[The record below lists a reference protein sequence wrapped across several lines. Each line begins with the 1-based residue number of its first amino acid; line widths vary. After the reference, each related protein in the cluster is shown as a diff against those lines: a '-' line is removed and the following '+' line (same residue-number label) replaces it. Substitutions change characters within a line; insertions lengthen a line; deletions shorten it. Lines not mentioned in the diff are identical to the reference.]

1 MSRSLVLA
9 VGVVAACLAS
19 SGCGQQ
25 AATAPNGAVSA
36 DGRYLLPVEP
46 TQAIG
51 VVDFKEQAKSGDTVT
66 VVGRIGGGV
75 KPWIEG
81 RSAFLLVDT
90 GAPLPCADDQ
100 CGPACK
106 HCAQEIAECTTVVK
120 FVDTQGKT
128 LPVDSRELLGVK
140 EEETVV
146 VQGIAKRDE
155 AGNVALMASGIY
167 IKR

>member
-1 MSRSLVLA
+1 MSRNLLFAFLVLA
-9 VGVVAACLAS
+9 GSWAS
-19 SGCGQQ
+19 LGCGQQ
-25 AATAPNGAVSA
+25 VANAPIADARYVLSA
-36 DGRYLLPVEP
+36 EP

-51 VVDFKEQAKSGDTVT
+51 VVDFKEQAKTGDTVT

-75 KPWIEG
+75 MPWIEG
-81 RSAFLLVDT
+81 RSAFLLVDS

-100 CGPACK
+100 CGPECQ

-120 FVDTQGKT
+120 FVDAQGKT
-128 LPVDSRELLGVK
+128 LAVDSRELLGVK
-140 EEETVV
+140 EEDAVV

>member
-1 MSRSLVLA
+1 MSRSLLLA
-9 VGVVAACLAS
+9 FAALIGSLAS
-19 SGCGQQ
+19 LGCGQR
-25 AATAPNGAVSA
+25 GANTHAGVSSGDA
-36 DGRYLLPVEP
+36 RYLLSAEP
-46 TQAIG
+46 AQAIG

-81 RSAFLLVDT
+81 RSAFLLVDS

-100 CGPACK
+100 CGPDCQ

-120 FVDTQGKT
+120 FVDDQGKT
-128 LPVDSRELLGVK
+128 LAVDSRELLGIK
-140 EEETVV
+140 EEDDVV

-155 AGNVALMASGIY
+155 AGNVALVASGIY

>member
-1 MSRSLVLA
+1 MLA
-9 VGVVAACLAS
+9 ATILAS
-19 SGCGQQ
+19 CLMSLGCGQQ
-25 AATAPNGAVSA
+25 AATAPPTTSAVDA
-36 DGRYLLPVEP
+36 RFILAAEP
-46 TQAIG
+46 AQAIG
-51 VVDFKEQAKSGDTVT
+51 VVDFKEQASSGETFS

-75 KPWIEG
+75 EPWIEG

-90 GAPLPCADDQ
+90 GAPLPCADDE
-100 CGPACK
+100 CGPECQ
-106 HCAQEIAECTTVVK
+106 HCAQEIAESTTVVK
-120 FVDTQGKT
+120 FVDAHGKT
-128 LPVDSRELLGVK
+128 LPVDARELLGVK